1 MVILHRGSTSTTIV
15 TATVGSRSTQRS
27 FECQFRWNGQPPD
40 EPRSSSC
47 ASRYSTFCS
56 RIGMS
61 PVRIVAYLMPPPLP
75 PCVKL
80 LSSSTRQQQDW
91 VLSATHTEWGES
103 DIGFLEDSEEETRP
117 TQSMI

>member
-61 PVRIVAYLMPPPLP
+61 PVRIVAYLMPPPYLRVSSCYRP
-75 PCVKL
+75 PHDNNRIGCCL
-80 LSSSTRQQQDW
+80 RRTRN
-91 VLSATHTEWGES
+91 GEKVTL
-103 DIGFLEDSEEETRP
+103 DF
-117 TQSMI
+117 